1 MKGCATPGVNIFDR
15 QSDQYEAWFEKN
27 CFAYQSELLA
37 VKTLMPRQGRAIEV
51 GVGNGLFAVPLGIKM
66 GIDPSRAMLKKAKS
80 RGIHTTQGVA
90 EALPFGT
97 EFDIVLM
104 VTTVC
109 FLDDIDLA
117 FREVRRVL
125 NPGGVFLIGFVDKNS
140 LIGRSYEEKKD
151 RSLFY
156 KDAVFYS
163 VADLQARL
171 VSAGFKTF
179 PVRQTLFHLLPDVSD
194 IEPVRE
200 GYGDGSFV
208 IIRAEL

>member
-1 MKGCATPGVNIFDR
+1 MPGVNIFDL
-15 QSDQYEAWFEKN
+15 QSDRYDAWFEKN
-27 CFAYQSELLA
+27 SFVYQSELLA
-37 VKTLMPRQGRAIEV
+37 IKSLMPLRGRAIEI
-51 GVGNGLFAVPLGIKM
+51 GVGSGLFAGPLGIKI
-66 GIDPSRAMLKKAKS
+66 GIDPSLAMLEKAKA
-80 RGIHTTQGVA
+80 RGIHTTRGVA
-90 EALPFGT
+90 EALPFET

-140 LIGRSYEEKKD
+140 PIGRSYEEKKD

-163 VADLQARL
+163 VPELQTRL

-179 PVRQTLFHLLPDVSD
+179 RFVQTLFHPLPDITD

-200 GYGDGSFV
+200 GYGEGSFV
-208 IIRAEL
+208 VLRTEF

>member
-1 MKGCATPGVNIFDR
+1 MAGVNVFDL
-15 QSDQYEAWFEKN
+15 QSDQYEAWFETN
-27 CFAYQSELLA
+27 SFVYQSELLA
-37 VKTLMPRQGRAIEV
+37 IKTLMPHQGRAIEI
-51 GVGNGLFAVPLGIKM
+51 GVGSGLFAGPLGIKN
-66 GIDPSRAMLKKAKS
+66 GIDPSRAMLEKAKA
-80 RGIHTTQGVA
+80 RGVHTTQGVA

-125 NPGGVFLIGFVDKNS
+125 NPGGVFIIGFVDKNS
-140 LIGRSYEEKKD
+140 PIGRFYEEKKD

-163 VADLQARL
+163 VRDLKARL
-171 VSAGFKTF
+171 VAAGFKTF
-179 PVRQTLFHLLPDVSD
+179 RFVQTLFHLLPDIKD
-194 IEPVRE
+194 IEPVRG
-200 GYGDGSFV
+200 GYGEGSFV
-208 IIRAEL
+208 VIRAEF

>member
-1 MKGCATPGVNIFDR
+1 MPGVNIFDR

-27 CFAYQSELLA
+27 SFAYQSELLA
-37 VKTLMPRQGRAIEV
+37 IKALMPHQGRAIEI
-51 GVGNGLFAVPLGIKM
+51 GVGSGLFAGPLGIKM
-66 GIDPSRAMLKKAKS
+66 GIDPSLEMLDKAKS

-90 EALPFGT
+90 EALPVGT

-104 VTTVC
+104 VTTAC

-140 LIGRSYEEKKD
+140 PIGRSNEEKKD

-163 VADLQARL
+163 VADLRASL
-171 VSAGFKTF
+171 VAAGFKTF
-179 PVRQTLFHLLPDVSD
+179 RYVQTLFRLLPDIND

-208 IIRAEL
+208 VIRAEL

>member
-1 MKGCATPGVNIFDR
+1 
-15 QSDQYEAWFEKN
+15 
-27 CFAYQSELLA
+27 
-37 VKTLMPRQGRAIEV
+37 MPRQGRATEI
-51 GVGNGLFAVPLGIKM
+51 GDGSGLFARPLGIKM
-66 GIDPSRAMLKKAKS
+66 GIDPSRAMLEKAKAT
-80 RGIHTTQGVA
+80 GIHTKQSAA
-90 EALPFGT
+90 EALPFGV

-163 VADLQARL
+163 FADLQARL

-179 PVRQTLFHLLPDVSD
+179 LYVRPFFIFFPT
-194 IEPVRE
+194 
-200 GYGDGSFV
+200 
-208 IIRAEL
+208 